1 MYSLYCEC
9 GFLQWPLPSP
19 PGMSTSTPLM
29 QTGPGQSWD
38 HEYLNPAQFA
48 QLVELFLGRD
58 SSL

>member
-1 MYSLYCEC
+1 MSMGSYNGPS
-9 GFLQWPLPSP
+9 PLP